1 MSKARERV
9 SARNRAENH
18 KSGFQSSALATDGDV
33 TFFKVTK
40 EEVRRMDFIPYLVK
54 GDANPEWPKGSL
66 AYERTYYVHRN
77 VGAGKETFVCAA
89 KTAGKRCFICEHR
102 SELAKDPDQDEKL
115 IKSFLPK
122 ERQLF
127 NVIDVESRES
137 GVQLWDYSYHL
148 FGKKLDTEVKNSDDD
163 EEYEFFSDLED
174 GLTLR
179 VSFEEDSFGGGR
191 PFYTTATIG
200 FKKRDKNYTE
210 EILEE
215 TLDLDDI
222 IIIPK
227 YETVKAAFLMLD
239 EDEDEDGPKKAEPQ
253 REKPKSQEKERK
265 VTTEKKTTKS
275 ESPEFDYDDEVIAL
289 DYGLVTIKELHPSGE
304 KFRVLADDGELHVV
318 SKDKLKAIP
327 DNPCTA
333 CRGWGKNS
341 KGGKCVPCDG
351 SGEQP
356 ENKATFPDEKE
367 EKGEDSWGD
376 DDWTDGEAT
385 EGIVDDSGGDDGGWE

>member
-54 GDANPEWPKGSL
+54 GEANPEWPKGSL
-66 AYERTYYVHRN
+66 AYERTYYVHKN

-102 SELAKDPDQDEKL
+102 TELAKDPDQDEKL

-127 NVIDVESRES
+127 NVIDVEDRES

-163 EEYEFFSDLED
+163 EEYEFFSDLEN

-191 PFYTTATIG
+191 PFYTAASIG

-215 TLDLDDI
+215 THDLDDI

-227 YETVKAAFLMLD
+227 YEELKAAFLMLD
-239 EDEDEDGPKKAEPQ
+239 EDEDSEPENAEPR
-253 REKPKSQEKERK
+253 REKPKSQKKE
-265 VTTEKKTTKS
+265 TTEKKTTAS
-275 ESPEFDYDDEVIAL
+275 ESPVFAVGYDVIAL
-289 DYGLVTIKELHPSGE
+289 DYGLVTIKELHPSGD
-304 KFRVLADDGELHVV
+304 KFRVLASDGELHVV
-318 SKDKLKAIP
+318 SKDRLKHVP
-327 DNPCTA
+327 DSPCTA
-333 CRGWGKNS
+333 CQGWGRNS
-341 KGGKCVPCDG
+341 KGGKCVPCGG

-356 ENKATFPDEKE
+356 ENKATFPDDEPQS
-367 EKGEDSWGD
+367 GADADSWGD
-376 DDWTDGEAT
+376 DDWTGEEAT
-385 EGIVDDSGGDDGGWE
+385 EGIVDESGGDDGGWS